1 MSGIWLVIREA
12 ATSKKFIVTL
22 AGVISGALL
31 KIGLDLPTEDVAVIL
46 SPLVAYIVGQGFA
59 DRGKEAA
66 KVTAVAE
73 ASRGMATP
81 EEAIE
86 AVKNT

>member
-1 MSGIWLVIREA
+1 MNPIWSVVKEA
-12 ATSKKFIVTL
+12 ATSKKFIVTV

-31 KIGLDLPTEDVAVIL
+31 KINLDLPTEDVAVVL
-46 SPLVAYIVGQGFA
+46 SPLVAYILGQGWA

-73 ASRGMATP
+73 ASRAMSTP

>member
-1 MSGIWLVIREA
+1 MNPIWLVVKEA

-31 KIGLDLPTEDVAVIL
+31 KIGMDLPTEDVAVVL
-46 SPLVAYIVGQGFA
+46 SPMVAYIIGQGWA

-73 ASRGMATP
+73 VSKGMSSTD
-81 EEAIE
+81 EAIK